1 MRVNVRKNPN
11 KQTDRQKKAALFG
24 SKEVEQVKKAKE
36 LCQEGMGSSGRL
48 QDRRR
53 SRCSLPASLLIS
65 TSVRLLAAA
74 SDGMVCYHEQFS

>member
-1 MRVNVRKNPN
+1 MVE
-11 KQTDRQKKAALFG
+11 KA
-24 SKEVEQVKKAKE
+24 QE
-36 LCQEGMGSSGRL
+36 LCQEVMGSDGRL

-74 SDGMVCYHEQFS
+74 SNGMVCYHEQFS